1 MCQLFPIFLPL
12 STCFHFKLLVK
23 AGGLAILFGFNVE
36 LNQATFSTEF
46 FTRLKSKIM
55 HYDLVDR
62 TKLMNFKHRVMTF
75 VTICLQHCKNMFNK
89 REMRQQNYKRHQG

>member
-1 MCQLFPIFLPL
+1 MCQLFPIFFLPL

-23 AGGLAILFGFNVE
+23 PGGLAILFGFNVE

-62 TKLMNFKHRVMTF
+62 TKINEFQTQSND
-75 VTICLQHCKNMFNK
+75 ICNYTSTALQDHV
-89 REMRQQNYKRHQG
+89 QQEGNGTAKL